1 MRRSVSFGVCGL
13 GTMVVGSLLFI
24 ACSGDG
30 ETDRPDDEGTTGGM
44 GGTGPT
50 GGSAGSGMTG
60 GSAGGGSGGT
70 AGTDE
75 CACMQAT
82 DCPTIMAPSDGIINN
97 FENLFVDT
105 TELPENGIFG
115 ANNEDGTLKENWWLG
130 YFSGAYAYPDASD
143 MCATSDFPLTRS
155 LAGGELNVSGTVGT
169 YSGFGTWMEQCHI
182 YMSDYSGISFLIGGD
197 AGPTGTLQLRAF
209 TKTNTAEV
217 ECRPWRGTCAD
228 ATCTPSTY
236 TVTVPS
242 TPTVVTVSWSD
253 FTAGAPS
260 AGVDPAEIW
269 QFQWDFEWTDTTTP
283 YAVDVTLDDVTLT
296 P

>member
-1 MRRSVSFGVCGL
+1 
-13 GTMVVGSLLFI
+13 LFI

-30 ETDRPDDEGTTGGM
+30 ETDRPDDDGM
-44 GGTGPT
+44 TGGTGPT
-50 GGSAGSGMTG
+50 GGAAGSGMTG
-60 GSAGGGSGGT
+60 GSAGGGAAGSGGSGGSG
-70 AGTDE
+70 GTDE
-75 CACMQAT
+75 CACMPQT
-82 DCPTIMAPSDGIINN
+82 TCPTIMPPDDGIINN

-105 TELPENGIFG
+105 NELPENGIYG
-115 ANNEDGTLKENWWLG
+115 ANDEDGMVKMEWWLG

-143 MCATSDFPLTRS
+143 PCATSDYLLTRS
-155 LAGGELNVSGTVGT
+155 LAGGELSVSGTVGT

-182 YMSDYSGISFLIGGD
+182 DMSEYSGISFRIGGD
-197 AGPTGTLQLRAF
+197 AGPTGTVQLRAF
-209 TKTNTAEV
+209 TKTNSAEV
-217 ECRPWRGTCAD
+217 ECRPGRGTCTD

-269 QFQWDFEWTDTTTP
+269 QFQWDFDWADGTTP
-283 YAVDVTLDDVTLT
+283 YPVDVTLDDVELT